1 MFSIIN
7 RFSKYSVV
15 ILGFLAISLSHA
27 QGERANDISIL
38 DVDGSGEVDALT
50 DGLLL
55 LRSMFGLTDDV
66 LITGVVA
73 ADASV
78 TDSTAI
84 DSYISSIRGTTYGQL
99 TSGIGPAGPQGE
111 KGEKGDTGATGPQG
125 NQGAT
130 GAAGADGSDGA
141 TGPQGEKGDI
151 GATGPQGNQGATGAA
166 GADGSDGATGAQGAT
181 GPQGEKGDT
190 GATGPQGEKGDT
202 GATGPQGNQG
212 ATGAAGADGSDGAT
226 GAQGATGP
234 QGEKGDTGAT
244 GPQGEKGDTGATG
257 PQGNQGADGSDG
269 ATGPQGT
276 TGAAGAT
283 GATGASGAFSYSM
296 TCGTNSPQNEA
307 CKIGSI
313 GPGGGWIF
321 FVDYNDIFSTF
332 NYLEAAPT
340 LINDGAQNI
349 TWCNNTV
356 ASISGTSGGAAAALG
371 RGLANTLAIVASS
384 VSPGTGTGIC
394 TSGAA
399 VESYNYS
406 TKSESVTDWYLPSI
420 SEVRVMVDNLAEVG
434 IYNNTPIWSSTEKES
449 TSAYSYGY
457 DFDSTGQAS
466 RKEYNRSVWAVRSF

>member
-111 KGEKGDTGATGPQG
+111 KGEEGDTGATGPQG

-151 GATGPQGNQGATGAA
+151 
-166 GADGSDGATGAQGAT
+166 
-181 GPQGEKGDT
+181 
-190 GATGPQGEKGDT
+190 

>member
-27 QGERANDISIL
+27 QGERADDISIL

-151 GATGPQGNQGATGAA
+151 
-166 GADGSDGATGAQGAT
+166 
-181 GPQGEKGDT
+181 
-190 GATGPQGEKGDT
+190 

>member
-151 GATGPQGNQGATGAA
+151 
-166 GADGSDGATGAQGAT
+166 
-181 GPQGEKGDT
+181 
-190 GATGPQGEKGDT
+190 